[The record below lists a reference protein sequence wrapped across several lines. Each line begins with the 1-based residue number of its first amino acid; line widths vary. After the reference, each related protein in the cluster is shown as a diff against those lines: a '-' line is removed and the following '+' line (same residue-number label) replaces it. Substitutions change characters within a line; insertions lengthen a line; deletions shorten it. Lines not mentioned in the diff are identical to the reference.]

1 MPLLQDILI
10 LLVFSVVIVFVL
22 QRLKLPSIIGFLLT
36 GVIIGPYGLSL
47 IKAVE
52 QVEILS
58 EVGVIL
64 LLFVMYCV
72 ENGALLFV
80 DNSNVTYFKFDFLF
94 NFDVHWQEHHNLI
107 NE

>member
-10 LLVFSVVIVFVL
+10 LLGFSVVIVFVL

-52 QVEILS
+52 QVETLS

-64 LLFVMYCV
+64 LLFVIGMELSIKQLV
-72 ENGALLFV
+72 SIKKLF
-80 DNSNVTYFKFDFLF
+80 L
-94 NFDVHWQEHHNLI
+94 
-107 NE
+107 